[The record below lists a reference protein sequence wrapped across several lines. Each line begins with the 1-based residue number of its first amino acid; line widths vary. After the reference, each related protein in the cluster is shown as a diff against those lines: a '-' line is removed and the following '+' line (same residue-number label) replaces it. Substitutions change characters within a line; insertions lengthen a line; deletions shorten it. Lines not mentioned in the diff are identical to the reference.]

1 MSKKKK
7 NNEMRRDVVCSL
19 IKKTTKQYVPYLLCV
34 RWVTLHVFG
43 VSAFVVRLL

>member
-19 IKKTTKQYVPYLLCV
+19 IKKKQYVPLLCV

-43 VSAFVVRLL
+43 VSAFVVRLF